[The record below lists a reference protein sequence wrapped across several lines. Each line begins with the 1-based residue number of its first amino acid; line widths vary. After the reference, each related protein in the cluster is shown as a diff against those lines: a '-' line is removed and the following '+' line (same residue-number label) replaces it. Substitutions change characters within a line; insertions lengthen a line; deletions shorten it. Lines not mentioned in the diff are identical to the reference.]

1 MTEYQ
6 VKLHHSG
13 KLTLIRRS
21 TVSCLVSAALVF
33 LVVQTLSC
41 ESAKE
46 KGKEAVLEAGDILEA
61 YMESSVKGGITIDY
75 PFDGSL
81 FPPEMP
87 PPTFRFKDKNKDAD
101 TWLVAFK
108 FQDGEGGM
116 NFLTQNWKWATPE
129 ESWELIK
136 KRSLEKDSEVAV
148 VGFKRENPDKILSA
162 AKITIRGSKDEVGAP
177 IIYREVNLPFIDAV
191 KDPSNIRWR
200 FGTVSS
206 RTQPPVILDNL
217 PVCGNCHSFSTDGK
231 VLGMDVDYASD
242 KGSYAILPVE
252 KEMVIDKSRII
263 TWSDYKRK
271 DGEMTFGLLSQV
283 SPDGGHVVSTVKD
296 RSVFVQK
303 PDLDYSQLFFPIK
316 GILAVYDTKK
326 KSFYAIPGA
335 DDKKYVQSNPAWSP
349 DGKYIAFTRSK
360 VHPLKTV
367 GKNVLLTEEE
377 ASEFLKE
384 GKTFKFDLYRVPFN
398 GGKGGE
404 AEPLKGA
411 SGNGLS
417 NYFPK
422 YSPDGKWI
430 VFCRAKSFSLLQP
443 DSELYIIPSEGG
455 EARRL
460 GCNLP
465 RMNSWHSFS
474 PNGHWLVFSS
484 KTNGPYTQ
492 LFLAHIDEKGF
503 SAPPALLSLFTSS
516 DRAAN
521 IPEFVNVK
529 PDAIGK
535 IREKFV
541 DDYSFLRAAGA
552 LVNNKYMGEAV
563 LAYKKA
569 LEFNPKNVAAHNS
582 LGEILEMQGRHL
594 EAIAH
599 YSESIRIDPDYA
611 EAYNNMGVAFVSVGR
626 IDEAIGQYEK
636 ALDLDLKTS
645 EVHANLGAALGLKG
659 KLNEAMAHFKEA
671 LRLNPEYSEAHHNIG
686 IALGR
691 QGKFEKA
698 NKHFREAVRIS
709 PDDPNLH
716 YSFGVNLGMQGNLDG
731 AVKEFTEVLRLN
743 PKDFRA
749 CNNLGV
755 TLLRQGDSKEAIGY
769 FNKALRI
776 NPDYMQARKNLMEA
790 QGRKGQQR

>member
-1 MTEYQ
+1 MEDTMS
-6 VKLHHSG
+6 KSAFSCCMSA
-13 KLTLIRRS
+13 TLGVIVAIS
-21 TVSCLVSAALVF
+21 LV
-33 LVVQTLSC
+33 LSC

-541 DDYSFLRAAGA
+541 DDNSFFRAGA
-552 LVNNKYMGEAV
+552 EFQRQGDVKGAV
-563 LAYKKA
+563 EKFRKA
-569 LEFNPKNVAAHNS
+569 LELNLDNPEAHFNLALSLSQMGDIKGEIKEYRETLRINPKSV
-582 LGEILEMQGRHL
+582 
-594 EAIAH
+594 
-599 YSESIRIDPDYA
+599 
-611 EAYNNMGVAFVSVGR
+611 EAYNNLGIALGHLGEFKEAAVQFKKAIKVHPKYGEAYSNLGVALIRQGKFK
-626 IDEAIGQYEK
+626 EAIDQYHK
-636 ALDLDLKTS
+636 ALKINPDDA
-645 EVHANLGAALGLKG
+645 EVHKNLGDAYANLNKIPISI
-659 KLNEAMAHFKEA
+659 EHYQEA
-671 LRLNPEYSEAHHNIG
+671 LRLNPKISDAHNG
-686 IALGR
+686 
-691 QGKFEKA
+691 
-698 NKHFREAVRIS
+698 
-709 PDDPNLH
+709 
-716 YSFGVNLGMQGNLDG
+716 FGVALGMQGRFQE
-731 AVKEFTEVLRLN
+731 AIVHFKEALELN
-743 PKDFRA
+743 P
-749 CNNLGV
+749 GHE
-755 TLLRQGDSKEAIGY
+755 S
-769 FNKALRI
+769 ALR
-776 NPDYMQARKNLMEA
+776 NLNQAIEEMNK
-790 QGRKGQQR
+790 